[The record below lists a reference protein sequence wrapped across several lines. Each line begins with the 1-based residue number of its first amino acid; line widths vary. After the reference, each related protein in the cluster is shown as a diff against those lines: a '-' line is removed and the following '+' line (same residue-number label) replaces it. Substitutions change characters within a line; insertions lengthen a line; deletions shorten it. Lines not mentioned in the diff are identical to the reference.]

1 MIIMNTDEIFPP
13 YSTIEFL
20 YNGGYY
26 TNDDIYTFVQL
37 ECLTKV
43 QYTELTGEKYP
54 YKDDEWETPQA

>member
-1 MIIMNTDEIFPP
+1 MDMNDIFPP

-37 ECLTKV
+37 DCLTKK

-54 YKDDEWETPQA
+54 YKDNEWETPQAE

>member
-1 MIIMNTDEIFPP
+1 MFPP

-37 ECLTKV
+37 DCLTKK

-54 YKDDEWETPQA
+54 YKEDEWELPQA